1 MGMALGQ
8 GEFRFAA
15 AELGLDFVEGA
26 NAGFLERI
34 AIAGTVGGQR
44 VSVRQWRSDYVW
56 VEFDAFFDPPAD
68 LHLYVDQEGVTSKVS
83 ALFGK
88 HDIQVGEPEV
98 DKAFCIK
105 AHEPERARG
114 LFTPEVC
121 AALLPWKKA
130 GDLFHIDDEGVHL
143 AIRPGSYSTL
153 DGESIVKNAQATAYL
168 AHTIA
173 KALPS
178 VPPSKL
184 LAEHVETWREF
195 ASAHGL
201 EFLPSPLRI
210 SGSLTDARY
219 RTASSIPFAARV
231 APVSKDGY
239 GVDLRVRIEP
249 KLPCYLRVRP
259 SHWYDVFEKTGD
271 AAHEKS
277 GDPSFDG
284 ALRVTTD
291 NPEIAKKILV
301 PGVRNDLLTLL
312 HQHGAVRLE
321 NDELAIRTKTMVP
334 PESFATIVEEV
345 TSVAREIASAARA

>member
-1 MGMALGQ
+1 MALGQ

-15 AELGLDFVEGA
+15 RELGLEFVEGA

-34 AIAGTVGGQR
+34 GIAGVVDGQR
-44 VSVRQWRSDYVW
+44 ISIRQWRGDFVW
-56 VEFDAFFDPPAD
+56 VEFDAFFDPPSD
-68 LHLYVDQEGVTSKVS
+68 LHLYIDQEGVASKVS

-88 HDIQVGEPEV
+88 HDIQVGNPEI

-168 AHTIA
+168 ARTIA

-178 VPPSKL
+178 VPASQI
-184 LAEHVETWREF
+184 LAQHVDSWRDF
-195 ASAHGL
+195 ANAHGL
-201 EFLPSPLRI
+201 DFSPTPLRV

-219 RTASSIPFAARV
+219 RTASSTPFTARV

-249 KLPCYLRVRP
+249 RLPCYLRVRP

-271 AAHEKS
+271 AAHEKT
-277 GDPSFDG
+277 GDSAFDA

-291 NPEIAKKILV
+291 DPDVAKKILA

-312 HQHGAVRLE
+312 HQHGAVSLE
-321 NDELAIRTKTMVP
+321 NDELSIRTKTMVP
-334 PESFATIVEEV
+334 PDHFATIVEEV
-345 TSVAREIASAARA
+345 ASVAREIANTAR

>member
-1 MGMALGQ
+1 MTALGQ
-8 GEFRFAA
+8 GEFRIAA
-15 AELGLDFVEGA
+15 AELGLEFFEGA

-34 AIAGTVGGQR
+34 GIAGVVGGQR
-44 VSVRQWRSDYVW
+44 MSIRQWRGDFVW
-56 VEFDAFFDPPAD
+56 VEFDAFFDPPSD
-68 LHLYVDQEGVTSKVS
+68 LHLYIDREGVASKVS

-88 HDIQVGEPEV
+88 HDIQVGNPEI

-105 AHEPERARG
+105 AHEKERARG
-114 LFTPEVC
+114 LFTQEVC
-121 AALLPWKKA
+121 AALLPWKNA

-168 AHTIA
+168 ASVIA
-173 KALPS
+173 RALPS
-178 VPPSKL
+178 VPPSHI

-201 EFLPSPLRI
+201 EFLASPLRV

-249 KLPCYLRVRP
+249 QLPCYLRVRP
-259 SHWYDVFEKTGD
+259 AHWYDVFEKTGD
-271 AAHEKS
+271 AAHEKT
-277 GDPSFDG
+277 GDPAFDD

-291 NPEIAKKILV
+291 DPDAARKILG

-312 HQHGAVRLE
+312 HQHGAVSLE
-321 NDELAIRTKTMVP
+321 NGELAIRTKTMVP
-334 PESFATIVEEV
+334 PDHFATIAEE
-345 TSVAREIASAARA
+345 TASVAREIANAAGA